1 MGFMGAVEI
10 STLSGTEREVSPLD
24 DPSKLIADI
33 KKRGQTTPI
42 LIRPDLHL
50 IDGLRRVRA
59 LESLGISQVEA
70 FTADT
75 WEEVRARLENGRS
88 EENFRFPLTY
98 RPYDILPMFYA
109 VENMGARALSESRRT
124 ATIGI
129 KRGERHLHRKPLVPW
144 RQQFFDA
151 VGFDDHI
158 YSDARFMIAAMAN
171 IPEGEEELYTFFY
184 EESRNGRL
192 SVHAA
197 RKGIEN
203 YAMRGDVQ
211 RAADQKRIFEKMIHE
226 GEANYRAF
234 KTLGSLTGKHSP
246 EELEHWLEGLKRTR
260 DQYTAMMN
268 VLKRR
273 VGK

>member
-1 MGFMGAVEI
+1 MGFLGMVEI
-10 STLSGTEREVSPLD
+10 STLSGVDREVAPTD
-24 DPSKLIADI
+24 DPSKLVADI
-33 KKRGQTTPI
+33 KQHGQTTPI

-59 LESLGISQVEA
+59 LKSLGIEQVEA

-75 WEEVRARLENGRS
+75 WAEIRARLEDGRS
-88 EENFRFPLTY
+88 DENFRLPIIY

-109 VENMGARALSESRRT
+109 VEAMGARALSESRSE
-124 ATIGI
+124 ATRGL
-129 KRGERHLHRKPLVPW
+129 KRGARNLRRRLVPW
-144 RQQFFDA
+144 RKQFFEA
-151 VGFDDHI
+151 LGVDDHI
-158 YSDARFMIAAMAN
+158 YTDSRFMVAAMAN

-192 SVHAA
+192 SIHAA

-203 YAMRGDVQ
+203 YAMRGDVL

-246 EELEHWLEGLKRTR
+246 EELEHWLVGLKRTR
-260 DQYTAMMN
+260 DQYTAMIN
-268 VLKRR
+268 VLRR
-273 VGK
+273 RTGK

>member
-1 MGFMGAVEI
+1 MGFLGMVEI
-10 STLSGTEREVSPLD
+10 STLSGTEREAAPID

-33 KKRGQTTPI
+33 KQHGQTTPI
-42 LIRPDLHL
+42 LIRPDLRL

-59 LESLGISQVEA
+59 LQSLGFEQVEA

-75 WEEVRARLENGRS
+75 WVEIRARLESGRS
-88 EENFRFPLTY
+88 EENFRLPITY

-109 VENMGARALSESRRT
+109 VEDFGAKALSESRRL
-124 ATIGI
+124 ASLGV
-129 KRGERHLHRKPLVPW
+129 KRGSRKPRLRLVPW
-144 RQQFFDA
+144 RQEFFTA
-151 VGFDDHI
+151 LGVDDHV
-158 YSDARFMIAAMAN
+158 YTDARFMLAAMAD

-192 SVHAA
+192 SIHAA

-203 YAMRGDVQ
+203 YSMRGDVV
-211 RAADQKRIFEKMIHE
+211 RAADQKRIFERMIHE
-226 GEANYRAF
+226 GGANYRAF

-246 EELEHWLEGLKRTR
+246 EELEHWYTELKRAR
-260 DQYTAMMN
+260 DQYTAMLN

-273 VGK
+273 LGK